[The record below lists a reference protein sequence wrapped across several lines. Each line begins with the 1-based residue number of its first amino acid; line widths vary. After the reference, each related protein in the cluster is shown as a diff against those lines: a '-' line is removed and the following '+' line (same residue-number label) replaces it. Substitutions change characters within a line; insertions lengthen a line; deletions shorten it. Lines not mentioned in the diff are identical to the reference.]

1 MYRQSEKIVKQQYL
15 LHMSPQHGELRP
27 TSGWDR
33 FVSLRHPS
41 KFQRVHVLAS
51 LLQRHRSTNANQTL
65 QDVWPSPGLVHYIH
79 FWGCCPLTEFC
90 QLQKFTLCSTLAF
103 SNIKLCGVVQGIKL
117 RNIRRGRHLYSAGRP
132 SRWVSAHILVLSFF
146 FSRLFSAVADWMST
160 ILSDMMWP

>member
-1 MYRQSEKIVKQQYL
+1 MCRNMVNF
-15 LHMSPQHGELRP
+15 SPLTAEICWRVWSTP
-27 TSGWDR
+27 ANFNR
-33 FVSLRHPS
+33 FP
-41 KFQRVHVLAS
+41 VLAS
-51 LLQRHRSTNANQTL
+51 LLHRGRSREVNKTS

-90 QLQKFTLCSTLAF
+90 QLQKFTLRSTLAF
-103 SNIKLCGVVQGIKL
+103 SYIKLCGVVQGIKL
-117 RNIRRGRHLYSAGRP
+117 RNIRRGRHLYSAGWP